1 MNSRLTPDLW
11 MKCSTL
17 IVFATVFQ
25 LTCNLWGD
33 SGPQLLVPELEQDQ
47 GEIRQVN
54 TTDADNEEPLVAQK
68 PEFSIEARKPELI
81 ADDATDKSEA
91 DKTTKKESVP
101 EPKPFPGIA
110 QDSKPSMKKPEPP
123 PVPEIVDPLDKL
135 VDEAIEVSH
144 RRMLSTEVHTPWQIA
159 HGILALRWEYTLY
172 QNNEKVRALD
182 WVATGPSFR
191 GRPWFITTENGGK
204 GHPFTEPYAFEG
216 HPNQFLAFY
225 AMAGVP
231 LDHQFNTGEKIIT
244 IEDMIRNAKAEVNTD
259 EEITWTLWAFSRYLP
274 WDDEWVSERNE
285 EWSMEKLVRIQ
296 MQSEPT
302 RSACGGT
309 HGLFALASAV
319 NCYARDQK
327 HLRGTWLEASMRVRQ
342 YIEYARSMQNRDG
355 SFSSKYFEGP
365 EYASDVNKRV
375 STTGHTLE
383 FIMEALPQ
391 NRLNEPW
398 VRSAVYRIAT
408 DLIEYKKQPL
418 EPGGMYHA
426 IDSLVIYRE
435 RTRPEYAK
443 YLEEL
448 AKLKEFKEPVAAD
461 PIVGYSERFRQQ
473 QPAQYHQQPQYQQ
486 NNQSRDY
493 SSQARRRGFFSR
505 FR

>member
-1 MNSRLTPDLW
+1 M
-11 MKCSTL
+11 
-17 IVFATVFQ
+17 
-25 LTCNLWGD
+25 
-33 SGPQLLVPELEQDQ
+33 LVPEISNQPAQ
-47 GEIRQVN
+47 IRQVN
-54 TTDADNEEPLVAQK
+54 TTVTEVEEPLVARK
-68 PEFSIEARKPELI
+68 PDLSIEARKPSLV
-81 ADDATDKSEA
+81 ADDATGSKSKSDTEA
-91 DKTTKKESVP
+91 

-110 QDSKPSMKKPEPP
+110 KKSTPSMEKPE
-123 PVPEIVDPLDKL
+123 VPDVPQIVDPLDKL

-144 RRMLSTEVHTPWQIA
+144 RRMLHTNVHTPWQIA
-159 HGILALRWEYTLY
+159 HGILALRWEYALY
-172 QNNEKVRALD
+172 QNDKRIRAID
-182 WVATGPSFR
+182 WVSTGPSFR
-191 GRPWFITTENGGK
+191 GRPWFITTSNGGK

-225 AMAGVP
+225 GMAGIP
-231 LDHQFNTGEKIIT
+231 LDHKINTGEKTIT
-244 IEDMIRNAKAEVNTD
+244 IADMIKNAKAEVNTN

-274 WDDEWVSERNE
+274 WDTEWTSNRQE
-285 EWSMEKLVRIQ
+285 EWSIEKLVQVQ

-302 RSACGGT
+302 KSACGGT

-319 NCYARDQK
+319 NSYTKDQK
-327 HLRGTWLEASMRVRQ
+327 QLRGTWLEASMKVRQ

-398 VRSAVYRIAT
+398 VRSAVSRIAN
-408 DLIEYKKQPL
+408 DLIEYKSQPL

-435 RTRPEYAK
+435 RTRPKYAQQ
-443 YLEEL
+443 LEQL
-448 AKLKEFKEPVAAD
+448 AKQKEFEQPEPAE
-461 PIVGYSERFRQQ
+461 PIVGYSKRFLEQEQ
-473 QPAQYHQQPQYQQ
+473 NATQYNQYQPQDQDNSNSGQ
-486 NNQSRDY
+486 PTSR
-493 SSQARRRGFFSR
+493 QARRRMFSR

>member
-25 LTCNLWGD
+25 LTCNLKGEA
-33 SGPQLLVPELEQDQ
+33 GPQLLVPDLGQKKS
-47 GEIRQVN
+47 EIRQVN
-54 TTDADNEEPLVAQK
+54 TTDDSESDMPLVARK
-68 PEFSIEARKPELI
+68 PDTSIEARKPELI
-81 ADDATDKSEA
+81 AEDTEEK
-91 DKTTKKESVP
+91 KTEKASVP

-110 QDSKPSMKKPEPP
+110 DQSKPSMKKPEPP

-172 QNNEKVRALD
+172 QNNKRIRAID
-182 WVATGPSFR
+182 WVSTGPSFR
-191 GRPWFITTENGGK
+191 GRPWFITTEHGGK

-225 AMAGVP
+225 AMAGIP
-231 LDHQFNTGEKIIT
+231 LDHKFNTGEKEIT
-244 IEDMIRNAKAEVNTD
+244 IADIIRNAKAEVNTD

-274 WDDEWVSERNE
+274 WDTEWVSDRNE
-285 EWSMEKLVRIQ
+285 EWSIEKLVQVQ

-302 RSACGGT
+302 KSACGGT

-319 NCYARDQK
+319 NSYAKDQK

-342 YIEYARSMQNRDG
+342 YAEYARSMQNRDG

-383 FIMEALPQ
+383 FLMEALPQ
-391 NRLNEPW
+391 SRLNEPW

-435 RTRPEYAK
+435 RTRPEYAE
-443 YLEEL
+443 YLEQL
-448 AKLKEFKEPVAAD
+448 AKTKDYTEPVASE
-461 PIVGYSERFRQQ
+461 PIVGYSKRFQQ
-473 QPAQYHQQPQYQQ
+473 QQKATQYQQPQYQQ
-486 NNQSRDY
+486 NNDY
-493 SSQARRRGFFSR
+493 QQNERQARRRGFFSR